1 MVWLD
6 ILCIVLVAY
15 ICVAQTK
22 IAFLL
27 CFIKRQSIVKKE
39 RPVNLDLST
48 IQFPAAAKA
57 SILHRVS
64 GVVMLCSL
72 VFLMWAFAVSLSGP
86 EGFAQVESIMT
97 SFIAKFIGW
106 GILTALGFHLIIG
119 LRHLVMDMGYWE
131 ELDSGRT
138 SATVSIALSVILS
151 VLVGVWLW

>member
-1 MVWLD
+1 M
-6 ILCIVLVAY
+6 
-15 ICVAQTK
+15 
-22 IAFLL
+22 
-27 CFIKRQSIVKKE
+27 KKE

-48 IQFPAAAKA
+48 IKLPAAAKA

-64 GVVMLCSL
+64 GVVMLFSL
-72 VFLMWAFAVSLSGP
+72 AFLIWAFTVSLSGP
-86 EGFAQVESIMT
+86 EGFAQIESIMT

-131 ELDSGRT
+131 ELDSGRI
-138 SATVSIALSVILS
+138 SAVISIVLSVIFS

>member
-1 MVWLD
+1 M
-6 ILCIVLVAY
+6 
-15 ICVAQTK
+15 
-22 IAFLL
+22 

-48 IQFPAAAKA
+48 IKFPAAAKA
-57 SILHRVS
+57 SILHRIS
-64 GVVMLCSL
+64 GVVMLVSL
-72 VFLMWAFAVSLSGP
+72 VFIVWAFAVSLSGP
-86 EGFAQVESIMT
+86 EGFAQIENLMT

-138 SATVSIALSVILS
+138 SAVISIVLSILLS
-151 VLVGVWLW
+151 VLVGVSLW

>member
-1 MVWLD
+1 M
-6 ILCIVLVAY
+6 
-15 ICVAQTK
+15 
-22 IAFLL
+22 
-27 CFIKRQSIVKKE
+27 KKE

-48 IQFPAAAKA
+48 IKFPAAAKA
-57 SILHRVS
+57 SILHRIS
-64 GVVMLCSL
+64 GVVMLVSL
-72 VFLMWAFAVSLSGP
+72 VFLIWAFAVSLSAP
-86 EGFAQVESIMT
+86 EGFAQIENLMT

-138 SATVSIALSVILS
+138 SAVISIVLSILLS

>member
-1 MVWLD
+1 MVD
-6 ILCIVLVAY
+6 ILTYVEVALINSAPGILY
-15 ICVAQTK
+15 ISW
-22 IAFLL
+22 
-27 CFIKRQSIVKKE
+27 CFIERQSIVKKE

-64 GVVMLCSL
+64 GVIMLVSL
-72 VFLMWAFAVSLSGP
+72 AFLIWAFATSLSGP

-97 SFIAKFIGW
+97 SFIAKCIGW

-119 LRHLVMDMGYWE
+119 IRHLIMDMGFWE
-131 ELDSGRT
+131 ELDSGRA
-138 SATVSIALSVILS
+138 SATASIVISIIVS

>member
-1 MVWLD
+1 
-6 ILCIVLVAY
+6 LVAC

-48 IQFPAAAKA
+48 IKFPAAAKA
-57 SILHRVS
+57 SILHRIS
-64 GVVMLCSL
+64 GVVMLFSL
-72 VFLMWAFAVSLSGP
+72 AFLIWAFAVSLSGP
-86 EGFAQVESIMT
+86 EGFAQIESIMT

-131 ELDSGRT
+131 ELDSGRI
-138 SATVSIALSVILS
+138 SANISIALSVILS

>member
-1 MVWLD
+1 MVD
-6 ILCIVLVAY
+6 ILTYVEVALINSAPGILY
-15 ICVAQTK
+15 ISW
-22 IAFLL
+22 
-27 CFIKRQSIVKKE
+27 CFIERQSIVKKE

-57 SILHRVS
+57 SILHRIS
-64 GVVMLCSL
+64 GVVMLVSL
-72 VFLMWAFAVSLSGP
+72 VFLIWAFAVSLSGP
-86 EGFAQVESIMT
+86 EGFAQVENLMT

-138 SATVSIALSVILS
+138 SAVISIGLSILLS

>member
-1 MVWLD
+1 M
-6 ILCIVLVAY
+6 
-15 ICVAQTK
+15 
-22 IAFLL
+22 
-27 CFIKRQSIVKKE
+27 KKE

-48 IQFPAAAKA
+48 INFPAAAKA

-64 GVVMLCSL
+64 GVVMLFSL
-72 VFLMWAFAVSLSGP
+72 AFLIWAFAVSLSGP

-106 GILTALGFHLIIG
+106 GILTALGFHLILG

-131 ELDSGRT
+131 ELDSGRI
-138 SATVSIALSVILS
+138 SANISIALSIILS

>member
-1 MVWLD
+1 
-6 ILCIVLVAY
+6 
-15 ICVAQTK
+15 
-22 IAFLL
+22 
-27 CFIKRQSIVKKE
+27 
-39 RPVNLDLST
+39 
-48 IQFPAAAKA
+48 
-57 SILHRVS
+57 
-64 GVVMLCSL
+64 MLCSL

-138 SATVSIALSVILS
+138 SATISIALSVLLS

>member
-1 MVWLD
+1 M
-6 ILCIVLVAY
+6 
-15 ICVAQTK
+15 
-22 IAFLL
+22 
-27 CFIKRQSIVKKE
+27 KKE

-48 IQFPAAAKA
+48 IKFPAAAKA
-57 SILHRVS
+57 SILHRIS
-64 GVVMLCSL
+64 GVVMLVSL
-72 VFLMWAFAVSLSGP
+72 VFLIWAFAVSLSGP
-86 EGFAQVESIMT
+86 EGFAQIENLMT

-138 SATVSIALSVILS
+138 SAVISIVPSILLS

>member
-1 MVWLD
+1 MVD
-6 ILCIVLVAY
+6 ILTYVEVALINSAPGILY
-15 ICVAQTK
+15 ISW
-22 IAFLL
+22 
-27 CFIKRQSIVKKE
+27 CFIERQSIVKKE

-64 GVVMLCSL
+64 GVVMLVSL
-72 VFLMWAFAVSLSGP
+72 AFLIWAFATSLSGP

-119 LRHLVMDMGYWE
+119 IRHLIMDMGFWE

-138 SATVSIALSVILS
+138 SATASIVISIIVS